1 MPKNI
6 RGRIE
11 ELSALGAENELLL
24 PHIEL
29 SSNREAT
36 VEGSCG
42 IIEYDKSV
50 VRLNCRGITVK
61 FSGDCLCINNLSGDR
76 VSVTGDILALE
87 FGT

>member
-1 MPKNI
+1 MAKNI
-6 RGRIE
+6 RGKIE
-11 ELSALGAENELLL
+11 QLSSLGAESELRL

-42 IIEYDKSV
+42 IIEYDKNI

-61 FSGDCLCINNLSGDR
+61 FSGDCLCIGNLSGDR
-76 VSVTGDILALE
+76 VSVTGDIVALE

>member
-1 MPKNI
+1 MPKKL

-11 ELSALGAENELLL
+11 ELAALGAENELRL

-42 IIEYDKSV
+42 IIEYDQSV

-61 FSGDCLCINNLSGDR
+61 FSGDCLCINNLSADR
-76 VSVTGDILALE
+76 VSVTGDIVSLE
-87 FGT
+87 CGT

>member
-1 MPKNI
+1 MPKKL

-11 ELSALGAENELLL
+11 ELAALGAENELRL

-42 IIEYDKSV
+42 IIEYDQSV

-61 FSGDCLCINNLSGDR
+61 FSGDCLCINNLSCDR
-76 VSVTGDILALE
+76 VSVTGDIVSLE

>member
-11 ELSALGAENELLL
+11 ELTLLGSENELCL

-36 VEGSCG
+36 VEGSCR
-42 IIEYDKSV
+42 IIEYDKNI

-76 VSVTGDILALE
+76 LSVTGDIVALE
-87 FGT
+87 FGS